1 VIIDFFDDLTRGSV
15 SFDED
20 DATPD
25 DVTHSVTAATAAA
38 TAAANAAAATAGA
51 AARAAA
57 GAEELANAGK
67 EWEGEAL
74 AAVTAA
80 VAAAGSSVAS
90 LDDTSSS
97 SSSSSSS
104 SNSSRKEAAKSL
116 ETFAAIAQQDLT
128 IAGTDSSSSSSKV
141 SSGSDASKLQA
152 STADNSSNS
161 SSRKA
166 VTKKAVEG
174 ADGDLQAAALSL
186 TDVDSNTV
194 SVGAVAGW
202 LVKGVVGVG
211 LLQAF
216 KSAVEATMQQ
226 VSSAVNKG
234 GAVLAA
240 VRVCLL
246 SRLLGWLRNWGAIA
260 ARVHKP

>member
-97 SSSSSSS
+97 SSSSS
-104 SNSSRKEAAKSL
+104 RKEAAKSL

-141 SSGSDASKLQA
+141 RSGSDASKLQA

-161 SSRKA
+161 SSRQA

-240 VRVCLL
+240 V
-246 SRLLGWLRNWGAIA
+246 
-260 ARVHKP
+260 